1 MAERG
6 AHLTT
11 SSLEVDD
18 RPSIFEVIAQESL
31 MGTVRPALQHVV
43 KVLADSSPAR
53 YGWLWRWFDEIYV
66 ALDLLLHHHYLSQT
80 SASFSENFYGLK
92 RFLEWWYSSE
102 NQDTIKTLTSLPTL
116 PPPVHLDEQTNQLT
130 LPKHQS
136 LCPLCHKTHANDT
149 ALATSGYVFCY
160 RCAYTCVKRQQRC
173 PLTGYPTELQHLI
186 KLYSPDG

>member
-66 ALDLLLHHHYLSQT
+66 ALDLLLQ
-80 SASFSENFYGLK
+80 
-92 RFLEWWYSSE
+92 
-102 NQDTIKTLTSLPTL
+102 
-116 PPPVHLDEQTNQLT
+116 PVHLDEQTNQLT
-130 LPKHQS
+130 LPKYQS
-136 LCPLCHKTHANDT
+136 LCPLCHKTRANDT

-160 RCAYTCVKRQQRC
+160 RCAYNCVKRQQRC